1 MNCYTVCKETNQ
13 ISNIVERNGGCMNQV
28 ISIGNQ
34 GFDSIR
40 QEQSFYIDKTAFIKE
55 WWESRDSITLITRPR
70 RFGKTLNMSMLNC
83 FFSNRYEG
91 RGDLFEGLVI
101 WKEEAYR
108 KLQGTFPVLFLSFAA
123 VKADNLEDAKQQ
135 LKAQIAGLYEENRFL
150 LDGTLL
156 SGNEKKEY
164 RKVTMYMGDAES
176 SLALNRLC
184 LYLNRYY
191 GKKVI
196 ILLDE
201 YDTPMQEA
209 YVQGYWKEFTSFVR
223 SLFNASFKTNPCLE
237 RAIMTG
243 ITRVS
248 KESVFSDLNNLNVV
262 TTTSKEYA
270 DAFGFT
276 EEEVFAALDLF
287 GMAERKQDVKKW
299 YDGFT
304 FGKKKD
310 IYNPWSITNFL
321 DKRELRPYWAST
333 SSNSLVSK
341 LIQTASPE
349 IKEGM
354 ESLLQGEEIVVSFDE
369 QIVFDQLDR
378 SRNAIW
384 SLLLAG
390 GYLRTEEV
398 EYRGMMLEPW
408 YHLKITNLETF
419 SAFSSM
425 LKGWFENEASNY
437 SEFVE
442 ALLDGKLK
450 EMNAYM
456 NDVALTT
463 FSSFDVGNHPSGRT
477 QPERFYHG
485 FVLGLLVEL
494 RDRYEVCSN
503 RESGYGRYDVM
514 LVPRFKKDEA
524 IVMEFKVHD
533 PEKEGSL
540 QDTIKAALQQI
551 QEKNYDAELQS
562 RGFSQNR
569 IRHYG
574 FAFEGKKVL
583 IGE

>member
-1 MNCYTVCKETNQ
+1 
-13 ISNIVERNGGCMNQV
+13 MNQV

-34 GFDSIR
+34 EFDSIR

-156 SGNEKKEY
+156 SGNEKEEY

-176 SLALNRLC
+176 SLSLNRLC

-237 RAIMTG
+237 RAVMTG

-304 FGKKKD
+304 FGNKKD

-456 NDVALTT
+456 NEVALAT

-485 FVLGLLVEL
+485 FVLGLLIEL

-514 LVPRFKKDEA
+514 LVPRFKTDDA

-533 PEKEGSL
+533 PEEEGSL
-540 QDTIKAALQQI
+540 QDTVKAALQQI

>member
-1 MNCYTVCKETNQ
+1 M
-13 ISNIVERNGGCMNQV
+13 
-28 ISIGNQ
+28 
-34 GFDSIR
+34 
-40 QEQSFYIDKTAFIKE
+40 
-55 WWESRDSITLITRPR
+55 
-70 RFGKTLNMSMLNC
+70 
-83 FFSNRYEG
+83 
-91 RGDLFEGLVI
+91 
-101 WKEEAYR
+101 
-108 KLQGTFPVLFLSFAA
+108 
-123 VKADNLEDAKQQ
+123 
-135 LKAQIAGLYEENRFL
+135 
-150 LDGTLL
+150 
-156 SGNEKKEY
+156 
-164 RKVTMYMGDAES
+164 
-176 SLALNRLC
+176 
-184 LYLNRYY
+184 
-191 GKKVI
+191 
-196 ILLDE
+196 
-201 YDTPMQEA
+201 
-209 YVQGYWKEFTSFVR
+209 
-223 SLFNASFKTNPCLE
+223 
-237 RAIMTG
+237 
-243 ITRVS
+243 
-248 KESVFSDLNNLNVV
+248 
-262 TTTSKEYA
+262 
-270 DAFGFT
+270 
-276 EEEVFAALDLF
+276 
-287 GMAERKQDVKKW
+287 
-299 YDGFT
+299 
-304 FGKKKD
+304 
-310 IYNPWSITNFL
+310 ITNFL

-390 GYLRTEEV
+390 GYLQTEEV

-419 SAFSSM
+419 SVFSSM

-463 FSSFDVGNHPSGRT
+463 FSNFDVGNHPSGRT

-514 LVPRFKKDEA
+514 LVPRFKKDDA

-533 PEKEGSL
+533 PEEEGSL
-540 QDTIKAALQQI
+540 QDTVKAALQQI

-562 RGFSQNR
+562 HGFSQNR

>member
-1 MNCYTVCKETNQ
+1 
-13 ISNIVERNGGCMNQV
+13 MNQV

-91 RGDLFEGLVI
+91 RGDLFEGLTI

-156 SGNEKKEY
+156 SGNEKEEY

-237 RAIMTG
+237 RAVMTG

-287 GMAERKQDVKKW
+287 GMAEHKQDVKKW

-304 FGKKKD
+304 FGNKKD

-514 LVPRFKKDEA
+514 LVPRFKKDDA

-533 PEKEGSL
+533 PEEEGSL
-540 QDTIKAALQQI
+540 QDTVKAALQQI
-551 QEKNYDAELQS
+551 QEKNYDAELQD
-562 RGFSQNR
+562 RGISQGR